1 MATTDSVT
9 HADPW
14 EMALIHRLIRRGF
27 EQSRELVPDVP
38 AGATERAASV
48 AKYVAFHLD
57 GLHAHHSTEDELL
70 WPALH
75 SRAALSDDLIVRME
89 EQHAGLHVALD
100 TTRSML
106 GAWQTAPTAENADA
120 LAGALGTTLE
130 RLDEHLAEEERDVVP
145 LIAMHVSQAEWDNLG
160 KVAFSKFTPRQRLI
174 ATGEL
179 LETAE
184 PSEAARMMAG
194 LPAPIR
200 LIWSLV
206 GRRRYRRF
214 IQRVRGERAGVPR
227 RTPPA

>member
-1 MATTDSVT
+1 M
-9 HADPW
+9 
-14 EMALIHRLIRRGF
+14 
-27 EQSRELVPDVP
+27 P

-48 AKYVAFHLD
+48 AEYVAFHLD
-57 GLHAHHSTEDELL
+57 GLHAHHSTEDELI

-75 SRAALSDDLIVRME
+75 SRAALSDALIDRME

-130 RLDEHLAEEERDVVP
+130 LLDEHLAEEERDVLP

-174 ATGEL
+174 AMGEL

-200 LIWSLV
+200 LIWWLV
-206 GRRRYRRF
+206 GRRQYRAF
-214 IQRVRGERAGVPR
+214 HPERAG
-227 RTPPA
+227 